1 MICDYYVV
9 RKGYL
14 QTRDLYSASKDS
26 PYYFCCGFSWHA
38 YAAYLSGLLVNIVGF
53 AGAVGRKVPIG
64 ATYIYNVNYV
74 SGFLVSFAMY
84 YALTWAV
91 PIPATSA
98 VWNEVDVDVDDDPM
112 SVADGE
118 EVYGDER
125 WEREGEEGE
134 GEGYRGLKGRD
145 RDYKGAKS
153 GLRGL

>member
-14 QTRDLYSASKDS
+14 QTRDLYSARKDS
-26 PYYFCCGFSWHA
+26 PYYYWCGFSWHA

-64 ATYIYNVNYV
+64 ATYIYNVNYI

-91 PIPATSA
+91 PIPATST

-112 SVADGE
+112 SVAEGE
-118 EVYGDER
+118 EIGDEG
-125 WEREGEEGE
+125 WEREEEGDP
-134 GEGYRGLKGRD
+134 GLKGRD
-145 RDYKGAKS
+145 EDYKGAKS
-153 GLRGL
+153 RLRGL